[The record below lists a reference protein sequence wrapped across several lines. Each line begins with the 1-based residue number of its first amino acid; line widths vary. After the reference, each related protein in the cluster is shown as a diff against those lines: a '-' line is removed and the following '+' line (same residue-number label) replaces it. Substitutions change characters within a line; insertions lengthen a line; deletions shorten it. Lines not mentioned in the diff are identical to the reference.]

1 MSEEEIDLKE
11 LIMLFWK
18 KRTFIAIISIIAVII
33 GVIYTLFIKTDV
45 YTSTATINYGRI
57 EGYIPQ
63 EGESQLLSEIQ
74 FNSSI
79 MNTYKNYMNS
89 NEVLGEALKKLDLKD
104 EEGEPV
110 KLADFKEDLGFSAG
124 GARLV
129 VSAKNVDE
137 ELAIKIV
144 NQIVDVFIEK
154 SADFYQIKHAYTI
167 SYADET
173 TTETESTHVS
183 DVVVAGVVGLVISFS
198 ILILKFLFDPKISS
212 KNIIENKL
220 GLSLIS
226 SLELVGNKNG
236 EVVETIENSEQ
247 FKVLRANIE
256 FSTKNS
262 LKNKTYFITSANEHD
277 GKTFAAVNLAI
288 AFSEIGKKV
297 LVIDTD
303 KKDGNLHKVLGVENE
318 YGLSNYLYD
327 SNKISEGDKKFE
339 NNFIQKTKFKNL
351 SAVTIGNVNG
361 KKFEIIQNDKFIKF
375 MDEMKEKFDIIIL
388 DGAEMIQYADSRFL
402 SNLCDQTILIASI
415 NKTKESELLQAKKE
429 IEKVKG
435 NLLGIVLNYINKI

>member
-18 KRTFIAIISIIAVII
+18 KRAFIAIISVIALIL
-33 GVIYTLFIKTDV
+33 GVVYTMFIKTEV
-45 YTSTATINYGRI
+45 FTSTATINYGRI

-79 MNTYKNYMNS
+79 INTYKNYMMS
-89 NEVLGEALKKLDLKD
+89 NEVLGEALKNLDLRVD
-104 EEGEPV
+104 GEPV
-110 KLADFKEDLGFSAG
+110 KLGDFKENLTFSAS
-124 GARLV
+124 
-129 VSAKNVDE
+129 SATLIVNVENSE
-137 ELAIKIV
+137 EEKAIKIANEIV
-144 NQIVDVFIEK
+144 NVFVK
-154 SADFYQIKHAYTI
+154 KAADFYQINHAYTI

-173 TTETESTHVS
+173 TTENDSTHIT
-183 DVVVAGVVGLVISFS
+183 DIIVAFVIGLVISMA
-198 ILILKFLFDPKISS
+198 IIILKFLFDPKISS
-212 KNIIENKL
+212 KNVIENKL
-220 GLSLIS
+220 SLPLIS
-226 SLELVGNKNG
+226 SLELIKNRNG
-236 EVVETIENSEQ
+236 KVIENIENSEQ

-262 LKNKTYFITSANEHD
+262 LKNKTYFITSANEND
-277 GKTFAAVNLAI
+277 GKTFASVNLAI

-303 KKDGNLHKVLGVENE
+303 KKDGNIHNVLGIENQ

-327 SNKISEGDKKFE
+327 ANKISEGDKKTE
-339 NNFIQKTKFKNL
+339 NNLIQKTKFKNL
-351 SAVTIGNVNG
+351 SAVTIGNING

-375 MDEMKEKFDIIIL
+375 MDEMKENFDIIIL
-388 DGAEMIQYADSRFL
+388 DGSEMIQYADSRFL

-415 NKTKESELLQAKKE
+415 NKTKESELLLAKKE

>member
-18 KRTFIAIISIIAVII
+18 KRTFIATISIIAVII

-79 MNTYKNYMNS
+79 MNTYKNYMTS
-89 NEVLGEALKKLDLKD
+89 NEVLGEALKKLDLND

-110 KLADFKEDLGFSAG
+110 KLAAFKEDLGFSAG

-154 SADFYQIKHAYTI
+154 STDFYQIKHAYTI

-183 DVVVAGVVGLVISFS
+183 DVVVAGVVGLVISFA

>member
-18 KRTFIAIISIIAVII
+18 KRTFIATISIIAVII

-79 MNTYKNYMNS
+79 MNTYKNYMTS
-89 NEVLGEALKKLDLKD
+89 NEVLGEALKKLDLND

-110 KLADFKEDLGFSAG
+110 KLAAFKEDLGFSAG

-183 DVVVAGVVGLVISFS
+183 DVVIAGVVGLVISFA

>member
-1 MSEEEIDLKE
+1 MSDEEIDLKE

-18 KRTFIAIISIIAVII
+18 KRTFIAIISVISLI
-33 GVIYTLFIKTDV
+33 FGVVYTFAIKTEV

-79 MNTYKNYMNS
+79 MNTYKNYMSS
-89 NEVLGEALKKLDLKD
+89 NEILGEALKRLDLKD
-104 EEGEPV
+104 DMGELI
-110 KLADFKEDLGFSAG
+110 KLGDFRETLTFSAG
-124 GARLV
+124 GARLGIT
-129 VSAKNVDE
+129 AENPDE
-137 ELAIKIV
+137 EVAIKIV

-183 DVVVAGVVGLVISFS
+183 DIIVAGVVGLVISLA

-212 KNIIENKL
+212 KSVIENKL

-226 SLELVGNKNG
+226 SLELVGNRNG
-236 EVVETIENSEQ
+236 QVVETIENSEQ

-262 LKNKTYFITSANEHD
+262 FKNKTYFITSANEND
-277 GKTFAAVNLAI
+277 GKTFASVNLAI

-303 KKDGNLHKVLGVENE
+303 KKDGNLHKILGVENE

-327 SNKISEGDKKFE
+327 ANKISEGDRKFE
-339 NNFIQKTKFKNL
+339 NNLIQKTKFKNL
-351 SAVTIGNVNG
+351 SAVTIGNING

-388 DGAEMIQYADSRFL
+388 DGSEMIQYADSRFL

-415 NKTKESELLQAKKE
+415 NKTKESELLLAKKE

>member
-11 LIMLFWK
+11 LIMLFWR
-18 KRTFIAIISIIAVII
+18 KRAFIAIISVIALILGIV
-33 GVIYTLFIKTDV
+33 YTLFLKTE
-45 YTSTATINYGRI
+45 TFISTATINYGRV

-79 MNTYKNYMNS
+79 INTYKNYMMS
-89 NEVLGEALKKLDLKD
+89 NEVLTEALKNLNLTTD
-104 EEGEPV
+104 GENV
-110 KLADFKEDLGFSAG
+110 KLGDFKESLTVTASSAT
-124 GARLV
+124 LIV
-129 VSAKNVDE
+129 NVENSNE
-137 ELAIKIV
+137 ENAIKIANEIV
-144 NQIVDVFIEK
+144 NVFVK
-154 SADFYQIKHAYTI
+154 KAADFYQINHAYTI
-167 SYADET
+167 SYADKT
-173 TTETESTHVS
+173 TTETDASHITSVIIAF
-183 DVVVAGVVGLVISFS
+183 VIGLVVSMAI
-198 ILILKFLFDPKISS
+198 IIIKYLFDPKISS
-212 KNIIENKL
+212 KSVIENKL

-226 SLELVGNKNG
+226 SLEIIGNKSGKVIEN
-236 EVVETIENSEQ
+236 IENSEQ

-256 FSTKNS
+256 FSTKNT
-262 LKNKTYFITSANEHD
+262 LKNKTYFITSANEND
-277 GKTFAAVNLAI
+277 GKTFVSVNLAI

-303 KKDGNLHKVLGVENE
+303 KKDGNIYKVLGIENE

-351 SAVTIGNVNG
+351 SAVTIGNVSG

-415 NKTKESELLQAKKE
+415 NKTKESELLLAKKE

>member
-79 MNTYKNYMNS
+79 MNTYKNYMTS
-89 NEVLGEALKKLDLKD
+89 NEVLGEALKKLDLND

-110 KLADFKEDLGFSAG
+110 KLAAFKEDLEFSAG

-183 DVVVAGVVGLVISFS
+183 DVVVAGVVGLVISFA